1 MSAVVRRRLGAV
13 VVATCAIAGQ
23 AAGPAGAEVLAGA
36 APGARPA
43 PGADTGP
50 TARDVARGRERVR
63 AQAVRVGRINAE
75 LAQADGLLGDLG
87 DQAES
92 AVERYNAERVKLD
105 QAKAAYKAAARRS
118 AQARRRLAQVRDDV
132 ARMAVGAHHGQGGP
146 PPVAIA
152 SGGAGG
158 RAASGGAGGSTA
170 SGGAGGRAASGGAG
184 GPAGSGTRATAQGPA
199 DRRRALLQREAA
211 AQTAADVSELQ
222 AREALAAQEEAVRS
236 AADAR
241 QAAVEA
247 VTRQQE
253 AVQRIQQ
260 RKAALIA
267 ELEAARTSVAALE
280 EARTAALDQARVAGV
295 GPERT
300 VSSHQVVPTGTSP
313 QQGVPAGTSLHA
325 GVPGEASSHQ
335 VVPTGTSPRQAALA
349 GSSLPQEVPGGTSP
363 RQIMPAGASSHQVA
377 LAGTRLGAG
386 DRALVRGLAR
396 GSDLGS
402 VAATAALK
410 WLGTPYSW
418 GGGNETGPTRGI
430 AQGAG
435 TVGFDCSGLVTYA
448 WGKAGVRLV
457 HYATAQ
463 YNAGPHPSRGELRPG
478 DLVFFAHNPADPSTI
493 HHVGI
498 YIGNG
503 QMVEAPFTGARV
515 RISPAFRP
523 DYAGATRPVAAPLL
537 SDRAAP
543 RA

>member
-13 VVATCAIAGQ
+13 VVATCAITGQ

-43 PGADTGP
+43 PGTDTGP
-50 TARDVARGRERVR
+50 TTRDVARGRERVR
-63 AQAVRVGRINAE
+63 AQAARVGRINAE
-75 LAQADGLLGDLG
+75 LAEADGLLGDLG

-132 ARMAVGAHHGQGGP
+132 ARMAVGAHRGQGGP
-146 PPVAIA
+146 PPVATA

-158 RAASGGAGGSTA
+158 PTASGGAGRPAASGRAGGPAASGGAGGS
-170 SGGAGGRAASGGAG
+170 AASGGAG
-184 GPAGSGTRATAQGPA
+184 RPAASGGAGETAGSGTRATTQVPV

-247 VTRQQE
+247 VARQQE

-280 EARTAALDQARVAGV
+280 EARTAALDQARVASIGT
-295 GPERT
+295 ERT

-313 QQGVPAGTSLHA
+313 QQDVPAGTSLHA
-325 GVPGEASSHQ
+325 GVP
-335 VVPTGTSPRQAALA
+335 V
-349 GSSLPQEVPGGTSP
+349 
-363 RQIMPAGASSHQVA
+363 GASSHQVA
-377 LAGTRLGAG
+377 LAGTRLGTG